1 MRASFVV
8 KRGEENATK
17 NKGRVDF
24 SMRTWYNTRKIIP
37 RTRQAMERQPN
48 AEQAHVI
55 ETLDENLILFA
66 SAGTGKTFTVA
77 NRVSHILQ
85 THRAE
90 PNEILCLTFTTKA
103 CEEMREDVGSYVGR
117 AAKGVEIRTI
127 HGFCYLL
134 MREENRRRG
143 DKYLDATV
151 CDETDAEELIRS
163 ILSSQYAYWQE
174 GAISKP
180 EEGEAQDVEF
190 AIFQKK
196 TSLRDFVSALKHARE
211 SQKIYTQNE
220 EEDYQRAYD
229 YLRSAE
235 PATYASIL
243 SISDKQGGQVRDHE
257 FESAMNRYAGRLAF
271 AYDDYLKKS
280 NRVDYDDLIIFASR
294 YLDEQETFARWAT
307 RYKYIIVDEMQDT
320 SMLEYSVLKRIFG
333 KNNVMMCGDFFQS
346 IYEWRGS
353 RPEYVLDDFIQNFQ
367 AKIYMFSENYR
378 STRTLTAATFGY
390 LRATYPQ
397 FVGKYCPKDI
407 TVRSADEGEK
417 ILLLGFDNRKEE
429 GYRIYRYLKKNVAE
443 GNTSLCVM
451 ARSNFYLSSLLRTF
465 EECNLEYPEEERLR
479 FFTAEENLQ
488 FYRKPVVKDVLAV
501 LKLLFN
507 KADRVSM
514 ERISQRYVRLIGIK
528 AIEQIR
534 LQNRVGASIVSFL
547 DRQVYEHEDPYH
559 VLIESFHDGE
569 IVVYDTETTG
579 LDLNTDQ
586 MVQIAAVRM
595 DREGNITD
603 VFERMIE
610 PTVPI
615 GQGAYETHG
624 FDLAYIRKHGGVSAK
639 EALRD
644 FSEFVR
650 GALLV
655 GHNSARFDSPLIRR
669 QLQDNGLPPLEIRG
683 EYDTLSIAKEFH
695 AELPDFRLSTL
706 CFKYDIVN
714 EAAHNAY
721 GDIVATAKVL
731 YQLITQDILPTAL
744 ERQAICAKYK
754 DKFEKL
760 YAFFEE
766 LREKC
771 KTASAADTLTFLI
784 DKMMMKS
791 KYKSDGDHRALDWL
805 VSAFY
810 GEKGSAEVVLQD
822 FVTNAE
828 LSATRADGLFVGKN
842 ALPLLTVHQA
852 KGCEFDVVILA
863 GADDRNFPNFFAK
876 NERTEEE
883 EKRVFYVAISR
894 AKKKLV
900 LTRSLY
906 NGRTELAPSPFVKNI
921 PEEYLWSN
929 EGWHR
934 VSDE

>member
-1 MRASFVV
+1 
-8 KRGEENATK
+8 
-17 NKGRVDF
+17 
-24 SMRTWYNTRKIIP
+24 
-37 RTRQAMERQPN
+37 MERQPN
-48 AEQAHVI
+48 AEQARVI
-55 ETLDENLILFA
+55 EALDENLILFA
-66 SAGTGKTFTVA
+66 SAGTGKTFSVA
-77 NRVSHILQ
+77 NRVSHILR
-85 THRAE
+85 TKRAE
-90 PNEILCLTFTTKA
+90 PSEILCLTFTTKA
-103 CEEMREDVGSYVGR
+103 CEEMREDIASYVGR
-117 AAKGVEIRTI
+117 QASGVEIRTI
-127 HGFCYLL
+127 HSFCFAL

-163 ILSSQYAYWQE
+163 ILSSQYEYWKQ
-174 GAISKP
+174 GVFP
-180 EEGEAQDVEF
+180 DVEGESEYDSQF

-196 TSLRDFVSALKHARE
+196 TSMRDFVSALKHARE
-211 SQKIYTQNE
+211 SRKFYTENE
-220 EEDYQRAYD
+220 EQDYQNAYE

-235 PATYASIL
+235 PKTYASML
-243 SISDKQGGQVRDHE
+243 SISDKRGGQVRDHE
-257 FESAMNRYAGRLAF
+257 FEIAMDRYAGRLAS

-294 YLDEQETFARWAT
+294 YLDEPETLARWST
-307 RYKYIIVDEMQDT
+307 RYKYIVVDEMQDT
-320 SMLEYSVLKRIFG
+320 SVLEYSVLKRIFG

-353 RPEYVLDDFIQNFQ
+353 RPEYVLDDFIKNFH

-378 STRTLTAATFGY
+378 STRVLTAATFGY

-397 FVGKYCPKDI
+397 FVGKYCPENI

-429 GYRIYRYLKKNVAE
+429 AHRIYRYLKKSVKE
-443 GNTSLCVM
+443 GSASLCVM
-451 ARSNFYLSSLLRTF
+451 ARSNFYLSSLLRSF
-465 EECNLEYPEEERLR
+465 EEYNLEYPEEERLR

-507 KADRVSM
+507 RTDRVSM
-514 ERISQRYVRLIGIK
+514 ERIAQKYVRLVGVK
-528 AIEQIR
+528 TVEQIR

-547 DRQVYEHEDPYH
+547 DRQVYEHVDPYH
-559 VLIESFHDGE
+559 VLIESFLEGG

-579 LDLNTDQ
+579 LDLTSDQ
-586 MVQIAAVRM
+586 MVQLAAVRM
-595 DREGNITD
+595 DKNGNIVDT
-603 VFERMIE
+603 FERMIE

-624 FDLAYIRKHGGVSAK
+624 FDLAYIREHGGVTAK
-639 EALRD
+639 EALED
-644 FSEFVR
+644 FAKFVR
-650 GALLV
+650 GATLV

-669 QLQDNGLPPLEIRG
+669 QLKENGLPPLEIRG

-695 AELPDFRLSTL
+695 ASLPDFRLSTL

-721 GDIVATAKVL
+721 GDIVATGKVL
-731 YQLITQDILPTAL
+731 HKLITEDILPTAM
-744 ERQAICAKYK
+744 ERQAVCAKYK

-766 LREKC
+766 LREKA
-771 KTASAADTLTFLI
+771 KTASAYDTLGFI
-784 DKMMMKS
+784 VDKMRILT
-791 KYKSDGDHRALDWL
+791 KYKSDGDARAIRWL
-805 VSAFY
+805 QSAFY
-810 GEKGSAEVVLQD
+810 GAEGNAEEVLRD
-822 FVTNAE
+822 FVTGAE
-828 LSATRADGLFVGKN
+828 LSAARADALFVGKN
-842 ALPLLTVHQA
+842 VVPLLTVHQA

-876 NERTEEE
+876 GEKTEEE

-894 AKKKLV
+894 AKRKLV
-900 LTRSLY
+900 LTRAACYGHEERS
-906 NGRTELAPSPFVKNI
+906 PSPFVNNI
-921 PEEYLWSN
+921 PQECLWSN
-929 EGWHR
+929 EGWHHVR
-934 VSDE
+934 DE